1 MTDVMPGRSAAAF
14 DLEAKYREESG
25 SFFFT
30 GVQALV
36 RVPMDQMRADRKAGH
51 RMMARQNIGCIIGHF
66 GAQMCCNGGAVN
78 QLCGHTGDPLSL
90 RLFCR
95 AASSRSG

>member
-51 RMMARQNIGCIIGHF
+51 RTATFVSGYQGSPL
-66 GAQMCCNGGAVN
+66 GGYDRELIA
-78 QLCGHTGDPLSL
+78 H
-90 RLFCR
+90 
-95 AASSRSG
+95 